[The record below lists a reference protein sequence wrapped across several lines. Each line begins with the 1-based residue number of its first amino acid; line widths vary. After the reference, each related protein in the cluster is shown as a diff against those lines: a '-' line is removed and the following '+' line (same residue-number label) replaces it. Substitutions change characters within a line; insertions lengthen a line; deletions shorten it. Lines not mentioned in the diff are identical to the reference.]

1 MTTLTHKEVRE
12 QMERAK
18 QQLRALVAEGRGEEA
33 IELALA
39 MLEQLQDRN
48 TRLVLELAK
57 ERRDRAGRKSEKID
71 PAQLMLMLELMVSEA
86 VDTNTDLAA
95 TAAEDEA
102 LDRERHAIEATTPAP
117 IRRRPV
123 RRRPPAQ
130 LPRDVIRHELPEAE
144 RLCITCGVP
153 KDKIGED
160 VSELLELVPAHFRV
174 QEHHRVKYA
183 CGRCKDG
190 VLTAPGPAKLIDK
203 GLAGA
208 GLLAHVAVSKY
219 EDHIPLH
226 RLSEMYERGGVELA
240 SSTLCGWVAAV
251 ADEVQPVVE
260 RIWEKALASHTLQT
274 DASGLKVLDRD
285 DPEGIR
291 SGTMWCF
298 VGDEKYV
305 VFKYAPTGSGED
317 GPWKY
322 LAGREGYVQADA
334 ASVFDRLYNGAK
346 ASATE
351 VGCWSHGRR
360 KFEALQDSD
369 VRVAYPLKLI
379 SQLYRLEDLADRR
392 GLDAEARLELR
403 RERASPILERL
414 ERWLKSTVA
423 NEPPASALAKA
434 CAYCVNQWVAL
445 NEFCY
450 DGLLKLD
457 NNCCERQIRSLAVGR
472 KNYLFAGSDAGAER
486 AAILYSLLRTAAL
499 AGIDTYA
506 YLIKL
511 LQRLAAG
518 WPQRRIDELL
528 PENHVPA
535 VQATETTVAEP
546 QPVS

>member
-1 MTTLTHKEVRE
+1 MMTHKEVRE
-12 QMERAK
+12 QMERVRE
-18 QQLRALVAEGRGEEA
+18 QLRAMIAEGRVDEA
-33 IELALA
+33 VEMACTMLLEL
-39 MLEQLQDRN
+39 QHHN
-48 TRLVLELAK
+48 IHLVLELAK
-57 ERRDRAGRKSEKID
+57 ERRARSGRRTERID
-71 PAQLMLMLELMVSEA
+71 PAQLLLMLDLVVAS
-86 VDTNTDLAA
+86 TDDERADRDA
-95 TAAEDEA
+95 TTAEDAA
-102 LDRERHAIEATTPAP
+102 LDRERDELQAATPAP

-123 RRRPPAQ
+123 RRRPPRE
-130 LPRDVIRHELPEAE
+130 LPRDVIRHELPESE
-144 RLCITCGVP
+144 RSCRSCGEPMVA
-153 KDKIGED
+153 IGED

-190 VLTAPGPAKLIDK
+190 VTTAPGPAKLIDK
-203 GLAGA
+203 GLAGP

-226 RLSEMYERGGVELA
+226 RLSEMYERSGVDLA
-240 SSTLCGWVAAV
+240 RSTLCGWVEAV
-251 ADEVQPVVE
+251 AEQVRPVVE
-260 RIWEKALASHTLQT
+260 RIWEKTQASHTLQT

-285 DPEGIR
+285 DPEGVR
-291 SGTMWCF
+291 TGTMWCF

-305 VFKYAPTGSGED
+305 TFKYAPTGSGED
-317 GPWKY
+317 GPWKF

-346 ASATE
+346 AHATE

-360 KFEALQDSD
+360 KFHALQDTD

-392 GLDAEARLELR
+392 GLDAEAREQLR
-403 RERASPILERL
+403 YERASPILERL
-414 ERWLKSTVA
+414 DRWLQHTVLS
-423 NEPPASALAKA
+423 EPPASALAKA
-434 CAYCVNQWVAL
+434 CGYCLRQWPAL
-445 NEFCY
+445 TEFVH
-450 DGLLKLD
+450 DGLLPLD
-457 NNCCERQIRSLAVGR
+457 NNCCERQIRSLALGR

-511 LQRLAAG
+511 LERLAAG

-535 VQATETTVAEP
+535 VEPAGAEP
-546 QPVS
+546 QPVG